1 MAQRKQLSLLKQLSL
16 FVLTVADLLM
26 VLDNW
31 YEYKLIKLINISQIR
46 KLVRKRLMKELV

>member
-31 YEYKLIKLINISQIR
+31 YEYKLIKLINMYL
-46 KLVRKRLMKELV
+46 K